1 MTGARVAESF
11 VDDATDGPSRLGVYG
26 VAVGIAFGLSGVV
39 MMLATAFSIG
49 DKNSDAAIFTVFGLL
64 CLGFAALQRRRPF
77 EARSMRPVPTLT
89 AGVVGYLVVAA
100 ISTVIYLVTG
110 SIGRIDDAIY
120 ESVTGVATSSL
131 TLFDDPQ
138 QLSRGVLIWRSGTQW
153 IGGLVALAMAIG
165 LLPFLGGSRELADPR
180 RRGERRLA
188 LADRPVPALK
198 RVAIM
203 YSGVTVVV
211 IVALFVAG
219 MGATDAVAHA
229 LSSVST
235 GGFSTHADSI
245 AHFDSRAIEIVMII
259 VMAGAGFS
267 LALVWML
274 YRGQF
279 RDTRRVYELRIYG
292 AVLVFASTWVWW
304 LVESDEGSGDRLLDS
319 VFTVVSLSTTTG
331 HRVADWGSW
340 HPGAEMMLLFLL
352 VAGGMS
358 GSVAGG
364 LRWIRILGLAQ
375 FVWRE
380 LQRQLHPRAVRSVK
394 VGRASISEESID
406 RWHAQLVLTMVLAG
420 TGAVALAFFGSDIT
434 EALTLAL
441 SAVSTA
447 GPALAEDGGTL
458 VHAAT
463 LSRSDRAALMPL
475 VLAGRVAI
483 TPALVA
489 VSVVFVAVRRRFS
502 AHAFRRGL
510 QGRS

>member
-1 MTGARVAESF
+1 MTGARVAEAF
-11 VDDATDGPSRLGVYG
+11 VDDAGDGPTRLGVYG
-26 VAVGIAFGLSGVV
+26 AAVGIALGLSGVV
-39 MMLATAFSIG
+39 LVLSTAFALG
-49 DKNSDAAIFTVFGLL
+49 DENSDAAILMVFAVA
-64 CLGFAALQRRRPF
+64 CLGLAALQRRRPF
-77 EARSMRPVPTLT
+77 EARAMRPVPTLT

-100 ISTVIYLVTG
+100 ISTVVYLATG
-110 SIGRIDDAIY
+110 SIARIDDAIY

-131 TLFDDPQ
+131 TLFEDPQ
-138 QLSRGVLIWRSGTQW
+138 ELSRGILIWRSGTQW
-153 IGGLVALAMAIG
+153 IGGLVALSLAIG

-180 RRGERRLA
+180 SRGERRLA

-198 RVAIM
+198 RVAVM

-211 IVALFVAG
+211 TVVLFIVG

-245 AHFDSRAIEIVMII
+245 GHFDSRAIDIVMIV

-274 YRGQF
+274 SRGQF
-279 RDTRRVYELRIYG
+279 RDTRRVYELRVYG
-292 AVLVFASTWVWW
+292 AVLVFASAWVWW
-304 LVESDEGSGDRLLDS
+304 LVDTDEGGADRLIES

-364 LRWIRILGLAQ
+364 LRWIRLVGLAQ

-394 VGRASISEESID
+394 VGKASISEESID

-434 EALTLAL
+434 EALTLAF
-441 SAVSTA
+441 SAVATA
-447 GPALAEDGGTL
+447 GPAMAEEGGTL

-489 VSVVFVAVRRRFS
+489 VSVVFVAIRRRFS
-502 AHAFRRGL
+502 ANAFRRGL
-510 QGRS
+510 QARS

>member
-1 MTGARVAESF
+1 MSGARVAEAF
-11 VDDATDGPSRLGVYG
+11 VDDGTDGPTPLGVYG
-26 VAVGIAFGLSGVV
+26 AAIGVALGLSGL
-39 MMLATAFSIG
+39 MLALATLFAIG
-49 DKNSDAAIFTVFGLL
+49 DETSDAALFVVFALI
-64 CLGFAALQRRRPF
+64 CLGLAAVQRRRPF

-89 AGVVGYLVVAA
+89 AGVVGYLVVSA
-100 ISTVIYLVTG
+100 ISTIVYLATG
-110 SIGRIDDAIY
+110 SIARVDDAVY

-131 TLFDDPQ
+131 TLFEDPQ

-198 RVAIM
+198 RVAVM
-203 YSGVTVVV
+203 YSGVTLVV
-211 IVALFVAG
+211 IAALFIVG
-219 MGATDAVAHA
+219 MGPTDAVAHA

-245 AHFDSRAIEIVMII
+245 AHFDSRAIELVMIV

-274 YRGQF
+274 SRGQF
-279 RDTRRVYELRIYG
+279 RDTRRVYELRVYG
-292 AVLVFASTWVWW
+292 AVLVFASSWVWW
-304 LVESDEGSGDRLLDS
+304 LVESDEGTGDRLIDS

-364 LRWIRILGLAQ
+364 LRWIRLVGLTQ

-380 LQRQLHPRAVRSVK
+380 LQRQLHPRAIRSVK
-394 VGRASISEESID
+394 VGKASISEESID
-406 RWHAQLVLTMVLAG
+406 RWHAQLVLTVVIAG
-420 TGAVALAFFGSDIT
+420 TGAVFLAFFGSDIT
-434 EALTLAL
+434 EALTLAF
-441 SAVSTA
+441 SAVSTT

-458 VHAAT
+458 VNAAT
-463 LSRSDRAALMPL
+463 LSRSDRAVLMPL
-475 VLAGRVAI
+475 ALAGRVAI

-489 VSVVFVAVRRRFS
+489 VSVVFVAVRSRFS
-502 AHAFRRGL
+502 ANAFRRGL
-510 QGRS
+510 QARS